1 MTQQPKFK
9 KGDKVEFVDIYYAD
23 GKTFEV
29 KNDPVWSSFA
39 GSWTGK
45 SCYRYD
51 LQGVNGKDY
60 YDDVTEDNLK
70 LAEARSEE
78 PETASEASQGC
89 IPALQ
94 NLDIIKTKNGHFY
107 QFFKSMGG
115 FCPLDENDYFLDKVC
130 FDDEGKYNNYVI
142 DVPKYDIMKIYRG
155 VTASNRFLD
164 APEHTR
170 EYYEIW
176 SRPEPYVIPTFAVK
190 QAIHEY
196 IGFEVEDI
204 KMEDGMF
211 VIDGALVSPTVRK
224 VLEEELRKDAV
235 GVECTTEKKWIY

>member
-1 MTQQPKFK
+1 MIRQTLKQPKFK

-23 GKTFEV
+23 GKEFIV

-45 SCYRYD
+45 SCFRYNI
-51 LQGVNGKDY
+51 QEVNGRDDY
-60 YDDVTEDNLK
+60 YDVAEDNLK

-78 PETASEASQGC
+78 PETASEASQGRV
-89 IPALQ
+89 PALQ
-94 NLDIIKTKNGHFY
+94 NLDLIKTKNGHFY

-115 FCPLDENDYFLDKVC
+115 FCPLDEKDLFLDKKC
-130 FDDEGKYNNYVI
+130 FDENGKYYKYVMDI
-142 DVPKYDIMKIYRG
+142 PKYDIMKIYRG

-204 KMEDGMF
+204 KIENGDY
-211 VIDGALVSPTVRK
+211 VIDGALVSPSVRK
-224 VLEEELRKDAV
+224 TLEEELKKDAV
-235 GVECTTEKKWIY
+235 G